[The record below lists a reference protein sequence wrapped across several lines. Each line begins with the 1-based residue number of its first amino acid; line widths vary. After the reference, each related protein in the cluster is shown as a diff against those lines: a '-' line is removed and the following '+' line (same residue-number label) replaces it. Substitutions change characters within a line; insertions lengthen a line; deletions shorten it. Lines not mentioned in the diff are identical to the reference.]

1 MPFMDGST
9 RDHSGPATWVLRV
22 LLAALM
28 VLAAVN
34 IFTGVPL
41 LSLWVGAKIEG
52 NGDLTMGIVFAVIAM
67 LALGVGFLGWALSR
81 LGRAYDSVTGH
92 EPPPRQRAP
101 WLRSMRD
108 EPEHKRTRA
117 GHLTGLE
124 KTLVASVVIAVLA
137 FEVWFFFFAG
147 SSLPNTT

>member
-1 MPFMDGST
+1 MPFMDAST
-9 RDHSGPATWVLRV
+9 PHRGGPAPWFLRV
-22 LLAALM
+22 LIAALM
-28 VLAAVN
+28 VLASVN
-34 IFTGVPL
+34 IFTGAPL
-41 LSLWVGAKIEG
+41 LALWVGAKIEG
-52 NGDLTMGIVFAVIAM
+52 NGDLTMGIVFSVLATLAVAV
-67 LALGVGFLGWALSR
+67 AFLGWALSR
-81 LGRAYDSVTGH
+81 LGRAYDSLTGH
-92 EPPPRQRAP
+92 EPATRQRAP

-147 SSLPNTT
+147 SSLPSTT